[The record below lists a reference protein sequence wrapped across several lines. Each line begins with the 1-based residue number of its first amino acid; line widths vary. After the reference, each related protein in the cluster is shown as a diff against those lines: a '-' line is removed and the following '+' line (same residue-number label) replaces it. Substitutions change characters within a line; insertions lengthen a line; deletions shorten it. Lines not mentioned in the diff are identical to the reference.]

1 MKKIYSAYDR
11 PEAFIVKALLE
22 SNGIKADVQDDQLDT
37 LVGGVGYTEAM
48 IPTVWIFEDAKY
60 EEAYALLET
69 YLKNKERDE
78 VDSVWVCQNCHEESP
93 ETFEICWNC
102 GEERKH

>member
-11 PEAFIVKALLE
+11 PEAFIVKGLLE

-48 IPTVWIFEDAKY
+48 IPTVWIFDDAQY
-60 EEAYALLET
+60 DEAYALLEAYVENQNT
-69 YLKNKERDE
+69 MD
-78 VDSVWVCQNCHEESP
+78 VDTVWVCTHCKEESP
-93 ETFEICWNC
+93 ETFNVCWNC
-102 GEERKH
+102 GQEKEL